1 MPLVNILSS
10 NPVPAE
16 SRQALMASM
25 SAFTALVLR
34 KSESYVMVTVQESPV
49 MMAGQLGDAVFV
61 DVRSIGGLNAEST
74 SRLTEGICK
83 RIKEHIG
90 TAPKRVYVNFTDVR
104 ASLWGWDGHTFG

>member
-16 SRQALMASM
+16 SRQAMMASM
-25 SAFTALVLR
+25 SSFLASVLG
-34 KSESYVMVTVQESPV
+34 KPESYVMVTVQESPV
-49 MMAGQLGDAVFV
+49 MMAGELGDAVFV
-61 DVRSIGGLNAEST
+61 DVRNIGGFNAEST
-74 SRLTEGICK
+74 SRLTQGICK

-90 TAPKRVYVNFTDVR
+90 TAPRRVYVNFTDVR